1 MNIKKLSLDI
11 WYDGRK
17 WYADAPIRLNMVP
30 FDISPLCETLGFYKF
45 GKLCWIVSMVGNYYA
60 DLSEFDEKMAIYH
73 IKYLSSTE
81 LKTATH
87 IVKEQYN
94 KRIAYIHATRNKK
107 KTSPFRKQR
116 K

>member
-30 FDISPLCETLGFYKF
+30 LDIPPLCETLGFYKF

-60 DLSEFDEKMAIYH
+60 DTSEFDEKMEIYNV
-73 IKYLSSTE
+73 KYLSPME
-81 LKTATH
+81 LETASP

-94 KRIAYIHATRNKK
+94 KQITHIHAMRNKK
-107 KTSPFRKQR
+107 KNSPFRKQR